1 MDRITK
7 YNKIS
12 GRIYIAAWL
21 MEITAAAI
29 GALIGITFLLRIP
42 DDNRDLISYLPVLG
56 FFMIALV
63 ELTRIPFS
71 QVIYYKKK
79 LIFVP
84 VLFLMIFLNF
94 ETMWVSFNIYTN
106 SVTKNATLLYNDL
119 QNLKKQN
126 LINDDAINIAS
137 ITSIDDIQNEY
148 KQNLDLIENT
158 EQNELDLIDQ
168 RLESLILDNPEI
180 IKTKTEITTLVER
193 KRNLIS
199 NIDQIKADA
208 SKNEEKIRKEIKETI
223 KRNSI
228 EISRLKKDRKELN
241 VFSGGQKSKIDDQV
255 EILQNQNNKL
265 NSQLA
270 STNIIEGDQTLLNYQ
285 KEIKEID
292 NNILNKQKEITDLQF
307 NTDNKNLS
315 KIESL
320 NEEKSLIIK
329 KYNEQRKQLLDEYN
343 ISKNKLNSDKE
354 NIEQFRNDIQNI
366 NIEIN
371 ENEKLFIEEAE
382 KLPIYWFA
390 KSLSGKESFVEVSP
404 KDIDFTVLIWFGT
417 LSLVIATAGTALAFA
432 SFVMGDNTVNQRGS
446 IRSLLLTIIRNQR
459 KPRIKIEKEI
469 IEKEKIVEKIKHVPE
484 EKVVFKEV
492 PKIQEVIKKEIVHVP
507 VPTAREDLINSKN
520 DK

>member
-1 MDRITK
+1 M
-7 YNKIS
+7 
-12 GRIYIAAWL
+12 
-21 MEITAAAI
+21 
-29 GALIGITFLLRIP
+29 
-42 DDNRDLISYLPVLG
+42 
-56 FFMIALV
+56 
-63 ELTRIPFS
+63 
-71 QVIYYKKK
+71 
-79 LIFVP
+79 
-84 VLFLMIFLNF
+84 
-94 ETMWVSFNIYTN
+94 
-106 SVTKNATLLYNDL
+106 
-119 QNLKKQN
+119 
-126 LINDDAINIAS
+126 
-137 ITSIDDIQNEY
+137 
-148 KQNLDLIENT
+148 
-158 EQNELDLIDQ
+158 
-168 RLESLILDNPEI
+168 
-180 IKTKTEITTLVER
+180 
-193 KRNLIS
+193 
-199 NIDQIKADA
+199 
-208 SKNEEKIRKEIKETI
+208 
-223 KRNSI
+223 
-228 EISRLKKDRKELN
+228 
-241 VFSGGQKSKIDDQV
+241 
-255 EILQNQNNKL
+255 QNQNNKL

-371 ENEKLFIEEAE
+371 EKEKLFIEEAE